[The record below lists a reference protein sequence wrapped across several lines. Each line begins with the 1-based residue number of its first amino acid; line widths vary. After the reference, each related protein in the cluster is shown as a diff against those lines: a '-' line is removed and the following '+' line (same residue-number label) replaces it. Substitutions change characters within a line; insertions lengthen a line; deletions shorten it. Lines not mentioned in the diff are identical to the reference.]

1 VTLEVPPE
9 RTEVVGAA
17 VTSVMAENPGPLTLD
32 GTRTW
37 IVGIERL
44 AIIDPGPADPAHLER
59 VDRALHGRDVVA
71 VCLTHSHVDHA
82 EAASEAARRWAP
94 VHASAETLSRL
105 GLDGVSL
112 PDCAELTLGAAPHGG
127 DGDLRVR
134 ALATPGHS
142 GDHLAYMILPDRDLL
157 TGDLVLGRGS
167 SMVAH
172 PDGSVGSYLA
182 SLARMA
188 ALRPA
193 RLLPGHGPVV
203 SDALTKLSEYATHR
217 RERTEQV
224 RAAIEGGAAD
234 ISELLAAVYG
244 ELPPGVH
251 HAAELSLRAH
261 LEHLAESGYESP
273 LTSGGSTDRK

>member
-1 VTLEVPPE
+1 MTPEVPPA
-9 RTEVVGAA
+9 RTEAFGAA
-17 VTSVMAENPGPLTLD
+17 VTSVMAENPGPLTLN

-37 IVGIERL
+37 IVGVDRV
-44 AIIDPGPADPAHLER
+44 AIVDPGPADPAHLDR
-59 VDRALHGRDVVA
+59 VDRSLAGRDVVA
-71 VCLTHSHVDHA
+71 VCLTHSHGDHA
-82 EAASEAARRWAP
+82 DAAGEAARRWAP
-94 VHASAETLSRL
+94 IHASAKTLSRL
-105 GLDGVSL
+105 GLDGISL
-112 PDCAELTLGAAPHGG
+112 ADGAELTLGAAPQAGG
-127 DGDLRVR
+127 TGLRLR
-134 ALATPGHS
+134 ALETPGHS

-203 SDALTKLSEYATHR
+203 SDALTKLSEYAAHR

-224 RAAIEGGAAD
+224 RTALEGGAAD
-234 ISELLAAVYG
+234 IPELLAAVYG

-261 LEHLAESGYESP
+261 LEHLEESGYASP